1 MVIECSFCSKR
12 IEQYEVSFAVTF
24 EQSMFVGEDELEVL
38 EADELRRWCQNCDNN
53 LLLGEKISNI
63 NNNLKRE
70 LHYSF
75 F

>member
-12 IEQYEVSFAVTF
+12 IEQYEVSFALTS
-24 EQSMFVGEDELEVL
+24 EKSMFVGEDELEVL

-63 NNNLKRE
+63 NNNLIKE
-70 LHYSF
+70 LGF
-75 F
+75 

>member
-12 IEQYEVSFAVTF
+12 IEQYEVSFALTS
-24 EQSMFVGEDELEVL
+24 EKSMFVGEDELEVL